1 MADSSAT
8 MTTHDVKIED
18 IGPSRKRITI
28 SIPGDQVTQKMD
40 EMLDVM
46 AAQAQLPGFRQG
58 HAPRHI
64 VQKRFGSHVAT
75 ETRSQLISSSYSEA
89 IQNNKIMVIGEPEP
103 VEDIDALTLER
114 GKPVK
119 FAVEVDVPPTFDM
132 PKTEGVE
139 IMKPLIEVTDD
150 MADKQVKQLC
160 MNEGRLETQ
169 DKGAPGDYCIGRGVM
184 KKGDETLLDIEG
196 AVVQIPEKSSDGK
209 GAILGVMVD
218 DFAKQIGT
226 PKAGDV
232 VKFKTKGPKQH
243 EDERVRGADLVI
255 EYEID
260 RVERI
265 IPIGVED
272 LVRGLGFSEEK
283 QLREMV
289 TLRLN
294 QRAMLEQQ
302 SAMRQQVALY
312 LVDHAEMDLP
322 ERVTAKQAQAN
333 INRRRMELVYRG
345 VSQGEIERQMAEIR
359 RTSDESA
366 KRDLK
371 LFFILSRAA
380 QDMGVQITPEEV
392 NGRITQMAAQRG
404 MRPDKLAEELHN
416 SGQLNLIAQQIRE
429 HKTLDAIVE
438 KAKVEEVSLDD
449 YNKRISKRD
458 ELSEVSVVE

>member
-8 MTTHDVKIED
+8 MSSHDVKIED

-28 SIPGDQVTQKMD
+28 SIPADAVTQRMD

-46 AAQAQLPGFRQG
+46 ASQAHLPGFRAG

-64 VQKRFGSHVAT
+64 VQKRFGSHVAK
-75 ETRSQLISSSYSEA
+75 ETRSQLISSSYSDA
-89 IQNNKIMVIGEPEP
+89 IQANKIMVLGEPEP
-103 VEDIDALTLER
+103 VGDLDEMTLER

-119 FAVEVDVPPTFDM
+119 FAVEVDVPPTFEM
-132 PKTEGVE
+132 PATEGLE
-139 IMKPLIEVTDD
+139 LMKPVIDVTEE
-150 MADKQVKQLC
+150 MAEKQVRQLC
-160 MNEGRLETQ
+160 MNEGRLESQ
-169 DKGAPGDYCIGRGVM
+169 EKGEPGDYCIGHGVM

-196 AVVQIPEKSSDGK
+196 AVIQIPEKGSDGQ

-218 DFAKQIGT
+218 DFASQIGA

-232 VKFKTKGPKQH
+232 VKIKTKGPKQH

-255 EYEID
+255 EYEVD

-265 IPIGVED
+265 IPLSVED

-294 QRAMLEQQ
+294 QRALLEQQ
-302 SAMRQQVALY
+302 SALRQQAALY
-312 LVDHAEMDLP
+312 LIDHTEMELP
-322 ERVTAKQAQAN
+322 ERVTAKQAEAN
-333 INRRRMELVYRG
+333 INRKRMEMVYRG
-345 VSQGEIERQMAEIR
+345 VGQGEIERQMAEIR

-371 LFFILSRAA
+371 LFFILARAA
-380 QDMGVQITPEEV
+380 QEMQVQITPEEV

-404 MRPDKLAEELHN
+404 MRPDKLAEQLHK

-438 KAKVEEVSLDD
+438 KAKIQDVPLEE
-449 YNKRISKRD
+449 YNKKVSRRD